1 MRLNRQF
8 SGIIESL
15 NRRELILTM
24 DDLRKLKGGVK
35 HKYLREHRR
44 EILAYLSTHGEYKTL
59 EKYGIKVETLDRLIS
74 DSGVTRKE
82 RMSDID
88 KAALRIEILQESV
101 NSLNRDMRALENSY
115 SVPVEE
121 LANNI
126 RNYVVVPLL
135 KMAQRPGGWDMQRGD
150 RLLDIGSF
158 LEDVG
163 KE

>member
-1 MRLNRQF
+1 
-8 SGIIESL
+8 
-15 NRRELILTM
+15 M
-24 DDLRKLKGGVK
+24 DIRKLKGGVK

-82 RMSDID
+82 RVSDID
-88 KAALRIEILQESV
+88 KAVLRIEILQESV

-121 LANNI
+121 LADNI
-126 RNYVVVPLL
+126 RNNVVVPLL
-135 KMAQRPGGWDMQRGD
+135 RMAQRPNRLEFIREDK
-150 RLLDIGSF
+150 LLDIGNII
-158 LEDVG
+158 EDIQ
-163 KE
+163 E